1 MNAII
6 CLAGE
11 IAAGK
16 TTLAQA
22 LTDRWPNS
30 AIRSFGDVVRDRARA
45 DGLPP
50 DRASLQ
56 QVGTRL
62 IAHGWRAFCDRLLA
76 ELPTEL
82 DILIIDGVRHA
93 EPVYELRRRYPVTP
107 VYLVLLRPPPEVIA
121 GRLAQRGETTD
132 VRDHTVES
140 DTGPLA
146 VLADLTVDTTRPVT
160 EIAEQ
165 VHHLINAHRPP
176 AGRPEHVRLAR
187 EGPARGSDVTPASD
201 PAHRSR

>member
-1 MNAII
+1 VNAII
-6 CLAGE
+6 CLAGG

-22 LTDRWPNS
+22 LTDRWPHS

-45 DGLPP
+45 DGLPT

-62 IAHGWRAFCDRLLA
+62 IAHGWRALCDRLLA
-76 ELPTEL
+76 ELPAEL
-82 DILIIDGVRHA
+82 DVLIIDGVRHT
-93 EPVYELRRRYPVTP
+93 EPVYELRRRYPATP
-107 VYLVLLRPPPEVIA
+107 VYVVLLQPPPEIIA

-140 DTGPLA
+140 VTGQLA
-146 VLADLTVDTTRPVT
+146 VLADLAVDTTRPVT
-160 EIAEQ
+160 EIATQ
-165 VHHLINAHRPP
+165 VHHLVKAHRPP
-176 AGRPEHVRLAR
+176 AGRPAQI
-187 EGPARGSDVTPASD
+187 
-201 PAHRSR
+201 PAHPRGTGSG